1 MVLVRKLTF
10 LLCMLLPA
18 TLFAELAPEQ
28 KVTEFR
34 QLAGLYAKNYGPYEW
49 KRDTQN
55 FDLLQLSPWLER
67 ARATKN
73 DLDFADL
80 MIEYVAALNDGH
92 DILTLR
98 STWAGFLGF
107 VVDFYDKKP
116 LIDGINRTQLPRTR
130 YPIEVGDELISIDG
144 VTPEEMTRRYWK
156 YSVAANDLATKR
168 QSALWYTYRPQSVIP
183 RAHEVGEE
191 AVVVVKRFA
200 TGTTD
205 TYRITWD
212 KFGVPMTSFGTLPV
226 PGTAQALAAAAAGSG
241 SVKRESPA
249 RRAWN
254 QLMMNISPRVKHQKA
269 VRAVL
274 GVGVVAPIFA
284 PPAGF
289 TQRLGRSG
297 FDNFYSGTY
306 TFDGQRIGY
315 IRIPDFA
322 PDSPN
327 FAASQFVTEMQFFEA
342 NTDALVI
349 DLIRNPGGS
358 VSYANFLISAIM
370 PGRHRVLGF
379 ELRASSFWVSVFSQ
393 LLMESDDSGDPPWVV
408 QSWREALNAVK
419 IANSENRGRTGALP
433 LDSGPDF
440 EASLDRPGLTVRGAN
455 AAYTKPIL
463 VLVDENTA
471 SGGDAF
477 AAMVQ
482 DNGRGLIYGVRTM
495 GLGGNVIDWSL
506 DGYAEVDTRIT
517 TSLMVRKNPVF
528 TGGQYPVT
536 SYVENVGVHP
546 DIEDDYM
553 TEDNLRNRGRTY
565 VESFSKAVVNYIRI
579 LRASGAEK

>member
-1 MVLVRKLTF
+1 MTRLS
-10 LLCMLLPA
+10 LLFALLPA
-18 TLFAELAPEQ
+18 VLLAELTPEQ

-34 QLAGLYAKNYGPYEW
+34 QLAALYSKNYGPYEW

-55 FDLLQLSPWLER
+55 FDLLNINPWLDR
-67 ARATKN
+67 VRATKN
-73 DLDFADL
+73 DLDFADV
-80 MIEYVAALNDGH
+80 MIDYVAALNDGH

-98 STWAGFLGF
+98 STWQGFLGF

-116 LIDGINRTQLPRTR
+116 LIDGISRTLLPRAA
-130 YPIEVGDELISIDG
+130 YPFEVGDELISIDG
-144 VTPEEMTRRYWK
+144 VSTEEMTRRYWN
-156 YSVAANDLATKR
+156 YSIAANSVATKR
-168 QSALWYTYRPQSVIP
+168 QSALWYTLRPQSVIP
-183 RAHEVGEE
+183 RAHEVG
-191 AVVVVKRFA
+191 ADATVVIKRAA

-205 TYRITWD
+205 TYTIKWD
-212 KFGVPMTSFGTLPV
+212 KFGIPMTSFGTLPPV
-226 PGTAQALAAAAAGSG
+226 TSQPLAANG
-241 SVKRESPA
+241 RTESPA

-254 QLMMNISPRVKHQKA
+254 RLLMNISPRAAYQKA
-269 VRAVL
+269 ARAVQ
-274 GVGVVAPIFA
+274 GVGVVAPLFA
-284 PPAGF
+284 PPTGF
-289 TQRLGRSG
+289 TQRLGRSSI
-297 FDNFYSGTY
+297 DNFYSGTY

-322 PDSPN
+322 PSSPA
-327 FAASQFVTEMQFFEA
+327 FAAQQFVAEMAFFEA

-349 DLIRNPGGS
+349 DIMRNPGGG
-358 VSYANFLISAIM
+358 VGYANFLVSAIM
-370 PGRHRVLGF
+370 PSMHRVTGF
-379 ELRASSFWVSVFSQ
+379 ELRASSFWVTVFSQ
-393 LLMESDDSGDPPWVV
+393 LLTESDDAGDPPWVV
-408 QSWREALNAVK
+408 QTWRDALNAVK
-419 IANSENRGRTGALP
+419 VANAQNRGRTGALP

-440 EASLDRPGLTVRGAN
+440 EASLDRPGLQIRGAN

-463 VLVDENTA
+463 VLVDEMTA

-528 TGGQYPVT
+528 TGGLYPVT

-546 DIEDDYM
+546 DIDDDYM
-553 TEDNLRNRGRTY
+553 TEDNLRNRGRTF
-565 VESFSKAVVNYIRI
+565 VDSFSKAVVNYIRI
-579 LRASGAEK
+579 LRTTGAEK